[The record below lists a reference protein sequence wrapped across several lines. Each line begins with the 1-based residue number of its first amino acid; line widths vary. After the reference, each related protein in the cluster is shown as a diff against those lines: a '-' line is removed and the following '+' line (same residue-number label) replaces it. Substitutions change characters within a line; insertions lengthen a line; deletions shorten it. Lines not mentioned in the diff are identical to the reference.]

1 MNEVHILD
9 TGGSELLIAKFKES
23 HFVLMAQRGWIR
35 EDQWLIETRTVL
47 TMSLEH
53 FKEFIKEAE

>member
-23 HFVLMAQRGWIR
+23 HFVLMAQRGWIV
-35 EDQWLIETRTVL
+35 EDQWLIKNRTVL
-47 TMSLEH
+47 TMTFEK
-53 FKEFIKEAE
+53 FQEFLKEAA